1 MIRMKEISDKAKKV
15 FNDYD
20 RNKDGVLNKSELKP
34 LLDKVADVF
43 GLSKVNDKEIEE
55 GIKTLDLN
63 KNGVLEF
70 NEFFKFFREVY
81 KELELL

>member
-1 MIRMKEISDKAKKV
+1 MMRLKEISDKAKKV
-15 FNDYD
+15 FDEYD

-43 GLSKVNDKEIEE
+43 GLSKVNDEEIEE
-55 GIKTLDLN
+55 GIKILDIN

-70 NEFFKFFREVY
+70 NEFFKFSREVY
-81 KELELL
+81 KEL

>member
-1 MIRMKEISDKAKKV
+1 MMRLKEISDKAKKV
-15 FNDYD
+15 FDEYD

-43 GLSKVNDKEIEE
+43 GLSKVNDEEIEE
-55 GIKTLDLN
+55 GIKILDIN

-81 KELELL
+81 KEL

>member
-43 GLSKVNDKEIEE
+43 GLSKINDEEIEE

-70 NEFFKFFREVY
+70 NEFFLNF
-81 KELELL
+81 LEKCIKN

>member
-1 MIRMKEISDKAKKV
+1 MKEISDKAKKV